1 MPKPII
7 ALDADG
13 VLLDYHAAYRQ
24 AWFRA
29 FQVMPEVKDEDA
41 YWPIDRWSVRQ
52 LTGQELQHFRSFFD
66 EQFWGTI
73 PAISGAVDACKS
85 LKEAGFDL
93 ICVSAIESRFQQNR
107 LENLVNE
114 GFPIRAVIATNGED
128 GEISPKAKSLCE
140 INPVVFVDDFL
151 PYHRGVPSTIHKALI
166 LREINGSPNVGDELK
181 LIDSTHND
189 LSAFANWWLINGNS
203 SV

>member
-1 MPKPII
+1 
-7 ALDADG
+7 
-13 VLLDYHAAYRQ
+13 
-24 AWFRA
+24 
-29 FQVMPEVKDEDA
+29 MPEIKDKDA
-41 YWPIDRWSVRQ
+41 YWPIDRWAVCQ
-52 LTGQELQHFRSFFD
+52 LTGKELRHFRSFFD

-107 LENLVNE
+107 LENLINE
-114 GFPIRAVIATNGED
+114 GFPIRSVIATDGKD
-128 GEISPKAKSLCE
+128 GEISPKAKSLRE

-166 LREINGSPNVGDELK
+166 LRETNGSPNVGDELK

-189 LSAFANWWLINGNS
+189 LSTFVECWLIDKNS
-203 SV
+203 K

>member
-29 FQVMPEVKDEDA
+29 FQVMPEVKDEEA

-93 ICVSAIESRFQQNR
+93 ICISAIESRFQQNR
-107 LENLVNE
+107 LENLIDE
-114 GFPIRAVIATNGED
+114 GFPIRAVIAAD
-128 GEISPKAKSLCE
+128 GKDREISPKAQSLRE

-151 PYHRGVPSTIHKALI
+151 PYHRGVPSSIHKALI
-166 LREINGSPNVGDELK
+166 LREVNGSPNVGDELK
-181 LIDSTHND
+181 LVDSTHKN
-189 LSAFANWWLINGNS
+189 LSKFVDWWLKGKSLN
-203 SV
+203 

>member
-29 FQVMPEVKDEDA
+29 FQVMPEIKDKDA
-41 YWPIDRWSVRQ
+41 YWPIDRWTVCH
-52 LTGQELQHFRSFFD
+52 LTGKELQHFRSFID
-66 EQFWGTI
+66 QQFWGTI

-107 LENLVNE
+107 LENLINE
-114 GFPIRAVIATNGED
+114 GFPIEVVMATDGTD

>member
-29 FQVMPEVKDEDA
+29 FQVMPEIKDKDA
-41 YWPIDRWSVRQ
+41 YWPIDRWAVGQ
-52 LTGQELQHFRSFFD
+52 LTGKDLQHFRSFFD

-85 LKEAGFDL
+85 LEEAGFDL
-93 ICVSAIESRFQQNR
+93 ICVSAIDSRFQQNR
-107 LENLVNE
+107 LENLINE
-114 GFPIRAVIATNGED
+114 GFPIRAVIATD
-128 GEISPKAKSLCE
+128 GKDGKISPKAKSLCE
-140 INPVVFVDDFL
+140 LNPVVFVDDFL
-151 PYHRGVPSTIHKALI
+151 PYHRGVPSSIHKALI
-166 LREINGSPNVGDELK
+166 LRETNGSPNVGDELK
-181 LIDSTHND
+181 SVDSTHIN
-189 LSAFANWWLINGNS
+189 LSAFVEWWRINES
-203 SV
+203 LE